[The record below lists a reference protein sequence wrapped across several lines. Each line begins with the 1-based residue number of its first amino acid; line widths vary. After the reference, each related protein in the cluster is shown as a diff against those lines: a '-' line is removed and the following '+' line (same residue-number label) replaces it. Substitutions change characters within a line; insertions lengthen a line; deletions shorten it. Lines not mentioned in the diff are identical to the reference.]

1 MSKKKAK
8 AVKCL
13 ETGIVFCS
21 TMRLSHVLSVYE
33 TSVLRHLNEDTP
45 DLLGRK
51 YVYVEQWLAT
61 P

>member
-1 MSKKKAK
+1 MSKKKVK

-51 YVYVEQWLAT
+51 YVYVEQ
-61 P
+61 